1 MPKKLLIGTRPSPLA
16 IIQTN
21 EVVRLLKSVFVDL
34 RFDIVEINSV
44 GDRNPDASIS
54 SLGKGIFV
62 KEIEQALIDK
72 RIDVA
77 VHSLKDL
84 PVEGSDLLTS
94 LTVCPRE
101 DSRDVFISK
110 FKCDLSNIP
119 AGSIIG
125 TSSPRRKV
133 QILAVRPDIVVSEM
147 RGNVGTRL
155 GKIGSSDYDGIVV
168 AAAGINRLGYG
179 DYIDQYLDPKTIVPE
194 PGQGALAVQFRTE
207 NTYVQELCTQIE
219 DSDTKIA
226 ITEERNFLKEV
237 DGGCKVP
244 IAAHVQVNG
253 STVVMNGMMVCSN
266 GIDIVKESIEVTV
279 DESHGIGNTLAR
291 NILSKIY

>member
-21 EVVRLLKSVFVDL
+21 EVVRLLKSVYVDL
-34 RFDIVEINSV
+34 TFDIVEINSV

-110 FKCDLSNIP
+110 FKCDLSDIP

-168 AAAGINRLGYG
+168 AAAGIN
-179 DYIDQYLDPKTIVPE
+179 
-194 PGQGALAVQFRTE
+194 
-207 NTYVQELCTQIE
+207 
-219 DSDTKIA
+219 
-226 ITEERNFLKEV
+226 
-237 DGGCKVP
+237 
-244 IAAHVQVNG
+244 
-253 STVVMNGMMVCSN
+253 
-266 GIDIVKESIEVTV
+266 
-279 DESHGIGNTLAR
+279 
-291 NILSKIY
+291 

>member
-21 EVVRLLKSVFVDL
+21 EVVRLLKSVYVDL
-34 RFDIVEINSV
+34 TFDIVEINSV

-110 FKCDLSNIP
+110 FKCDLSDIP

-133 QILAVRPDIVVSEM
+133 RILAVRPDIVVSEM

-194 PGQGALAVQFRTE
+194 PGQGALAVQFMTE

-279 DESHGIGNTLAR
+279 YEYHGIGNTLAR

>member
-1 MPKKLLIGTRPSPLA
+1 MSKKLLIGTRPSPLA

-21 EVVRLLKSVFVDL
+21 EVVRLLKSVYFDL
-34 RFDIVEINSV
+34 AFDIVEINSV

-62 KEIEQALIDK
+62 KEIEQALIDG

-84 PVEGSDLLTS
+84 PVEGSNLLTS

-110 FKCDLSNIP
+110 FKCDLSDIP

-279 DESHGIGNTLAR
+279 DEYHGIGNTLAR

>member
-1 MPKKLLIGTRPSPLA
+1 MSKNLLIGTRASPLA

-21 EVVRLLKSVFVDL
+21 EVVRLLESVYSDL
-34 RFDIVEINSV
+34 TFDIVEINSV

-62 KEIEQALIDK
+62 KEIEQALIDR
-72 RIDVA
+72 RIDLA

-84 PVEGSDLLTS
+84 PVEGSSLLTS

-110 FKCDLSNIP
+110 FKCDLSDIP
-119 AGSIIG
+119 VGSIIG

-133 QILAVRPDIVVSEM
+133 QILAVRPDIVVSEI

-155 GKIGSSDYDGIVV
+155 SKIGSSDYDGIVV

-194 PGQGALAVQFRTE
+194 PGQGALAVQFRNE
-207 NTYVQELCTQIE
+207 NTYIQELCTQIE
-219 DSDTKIA
+219 DLDTKIA
-226 ITEERNFLKEV
+226 ITEERNFVKEV
-237 DGGCKVP
+237 GGGCKVP
-244 IAAHVQVNG
+244 IAAHVQVNEL
-253 STVVMNGMMVCSN
+253 TVVMNGMMVCSN
-266 GIDIVKESIEVTV
+266 GIDIVKECIERNLN
-279 DESHGIGNTLAR
+279 ESHAIGNALAR
-291 NILSKIY
+291 NLLSKIY

>member
-21 EVVRLLKSVFVDL
+21 EVVRLLKNVYVDL
-34 RFDIVEINSV
+34 TFDIVEINSV

>member
-21 EVVRLLKSVFVDL
+21 EVVRLLKSVYVDL
-34 RFDIVEINSV
+34 TFDIVEINSV
-44 GDRNPDASIS
+44 GDRNPDSSIS

-110 FKCDLSNIP
+110 FKCDLSDIP

-155 GKIGSSDYDGIVV
+155 RKIGSSDYDGIVV

-207 NTYVQELCTQIE
+207 NTYVQELCTPIE

-253 STVVMNGMMVCSN
+253 STVVMNGMMVSSN

-279 DESHGIGNTLAR
+279 DEYHGIGNTLAR

>member
-21 EVVRLLKSVFVDL
+21 EVVRLLKSVYVDL
-34 RFDIVEINSV
+34 TFDIVEINSV

-94 LTVCPRE
+94 LTVCARE

-110 FKCDLSNIP
+110 FKCDLSDIP

-279 DESHGIGNTLAR
+279 YEYHGIGNTLAR

>member
-21 EVVRLLKSVFVDL
+21 EVVRLLKSVYVDL
-34 RFDIVEINSV
+34 TFDIVEINSV

-110 FKCDLSNIP
+110 FKCDLSDIP

-194 PGQGALAVQFRTE
+194 PGQGALAVQFMTE

-266 GIDIVKESIEVTV
+266 GIDIVKESIEVAV

>member
-1 MPKKLLIGTRPSPLA
+1 MSKKLLIGTRPSPLA

-21 EVVRLLKSVFVDL
+21 EVVRLLKSVYFDL
-34 RFDIVEINSV
+34 AFDIVEINSV

-110 FKCDLSNIP
+110 FKCDLSDIP

-266 GIDIVKESIEVTV
+266 GIDIVKESIEVAV

>member
-1 MPKKLLIGTRPSPLA
+1 MSKTLLIGTRPSPLA

-21 EVVRLLKSVFVDL
+21 EVVDWLKNFYPDL
-34 RFDIVEINSV
+34 TFDIVEINSV
-44 GDRNPDASIS
+44 GDRNPDASIR

-84 PVEGSDLLTS
+84 PVDDNDLLTS

-119 AGSIIG
+119 TGSIIG

-155 GKIGSSDYDGIVV
+155 SKIGSSDYDGIVV

-179 DYIDQYLDPKTIVPE
+179 DYIDQYLDTNTIIPE
-194 PGQGALAVQFRTE
+194 PGQGALAVQFRNE
-207 NTYVQELCTQIE
+207 NTYVQELCIQIE

-226 ITEERNFLKEV
+226 ITEERNFVKEV
-237 DGGCKVP
+237 GGGCKVP
-244 IAAHVQVNG
+244 IAAHVQVNE
-253 STVVMNGMMVCSN
+253 SMVVMNGMMVCSN
-266 GIDIVKESIEVTV
+266 GIDLVKECIERTV
-279 DESHGIGNTLAR
+279 DESHAIGNILAK
-291 NILSKIY
+291 NLLSKIY

>member
-21 EVVRLLKSVFVDL
+21 EVVRLLKSVYVDL
-34 RFDIVEINSV
+34 TFDIVEINSV

-110 FKCDLSNIP
+110 FKCDLSDIP

-279 DESHGIGNTLAR
+279 DEYHGIGNTLAR

>member
-21 EVVRLLKSVFVDL
+21 EVVRLLKSVYVDL
-34 RFDIVEINSV
+34 TFDIVEINSV

-207 NTYVQELCTQIE
+207 NTYIQELCTQIE

-291 NILSKIY
+291 SILSKIY

>member
-1 MPKKLLIGTRPSPLA
+1 MSKKLLIGTRPSPLA

-21 EVVRLLKSVFVDL
+21 EVVGLLKSVYFDL
-34 RFDIVEINSV
+34 TFDIVEINSV
-44 GDRNPDASIS
+44 GDRNPDASIN

-72 RIDVA
+72 RIDIA

-84 PVEGSDLLTS
+84 PVEGCDLLTS

-110 FKCDLSNIP
+110 FKCDLSDIP

-194 PGQGALAVQFRTE
+194 PGQGALAVQFRNE
-207 NTYVQELCTQIE
+207 NPYIQELCTQIE
-219 DSDTKIA
+219 DSNTKIA

-279 DESHGIGNTLAR
+279 NESHGIGNILAR

>member
-1 MPKKLLIGTRPSPLA
+1 M
-16 IIQTN
+16 
-21 EVVRLLKSVFVDL
+21 
-34 RFDIVEINSV
+34 
-44 GDRNPDASIS
+44 
-54 SLGKGIFV
+54 
-62 KEIEQALIDK
+62 IDK

-110 FKCDLSNIP
+110 FKCDLSDIP

-266 GIDIVKESIEVTV
+266 GIDIVKESIEVAV